1 MVDWS
6 GLFNKGA
13 KFAVKLNTKR
23 TMLVG
28 LAFLS
33 ICIFWQMYD
42 SVMTLILTDTFH
54 LNETIAGAV
63 MAADNVLALFLLP
76 LFGALS
82 DKTNTR
88 IGRRMPYIIVG
99 TAGAVLLMNLLP
111 VLDNAYAASPSPLI
125 LGLFIAVLALLLVAM
140 GVYRSPAVALMPDV
154 TPKPL
159 RSRGN
164 AVINLMGAVG
174 GILYLAL
181 AAVLYPASRKVAG
194 HVDYQP
200 LFIIVSLI
208 MAVSVLVLVLTVKEK
223 RLSEENRAL
232 EKQHPDW
239 NLAAKDESGNEVL
252 PKEVKRSLTFLLASI
267 SLWFIAYNGVTTWFT
282 KYIEQVMGEGL
293 GGASTCL
300 LVATAGAICSYIPIG
315 ALAAKI
321 GRKRT
326 IQLGVA
332 LLTLC
337 FLLGFVL
344 TCTSTAIT
352 PVMYVV
358 FALVG
363 LAWAAIN
370 VNSLPMVVEMCRGS
384 DIGRFTGYYY
394 TFSMVAQVVTPI
406 AAGSLMRAIDYRVLF
421 PYAAIF
427 SALSFVTMC
436 FVRHGDAKAEVKKGL
451 EAFEDMDVE

>member
-1 MVDWS
+1 M
-6 GLFNKGA
+6 
-13 KFAVKLNTKR
+13 KLNTKR

-42 SVMTLILTDTFH
+42 SVMTLILTDTFQ

-88 IGRRMPYIIVG
+88 IGRRMPYIIGG
-99 TAGAVLLMNLLP
+99 TAAAVILMNLLP

-208 MAVSVLVLVLTVKEK
+208 MAVSVLALALTVKEK

-344 TCTSTAIT
+344 TCTSSVIT

-436 FVRHGDAKAEVKKGL
+436 FVRHGDAKAEAKKGL

>member
-1 MVDWS
+1 M
-6 GLFNKGA
+6 
-13 KFAVKLNTKR
+13 KLNNKR
-23 TMLVG
+23 TILVG

-33 ICIFWQMYD
+33 ICAFWQMYD
-42 SVMTLILTDTFH
+42 SVVPLILTKTFH
-54 LNETIAGAV
+54 MNETFSGAI
-63 MAADNVLALFLLP
+63 MAADNILALFLLP
-76 LFGALS
+76 FFGSLSDRSHSKIGKRMPFILFG
-82 DKTNTR
+82 T
-88 IGRRMPYIIVG
+88 GC
-99 TAGAVLLMNLLP
+99 AVILMNILP
-111 VLDNAYAASPSPLI
+111 LLDNSYAAQPSGLKTASFVI
-125 LGLFIAVLALLLVAM
+125 VLGLLLVTM
-140 GVYRSPAVALMPDV
+140 GTYRSPAVALMPDV

-159 RSRGN
+159 RSRAN
-164 AVINLMGAVG
+164 AIINLMGAVG

-208 MAVSVLVLVLTVKEK
+208 MAVSVLVLALTVKEK

-332 LLTLC
+332 LLTFC

-344 TCTSTAIT
+344 TCTSNVIT

-436 FVRHGDAKAEVKKGL
+436 FVRHGDAKAEAKKGL